1 MISIITVCYRDP
13 VGLMKTYH
21 SLLKLRND
29 SFEWIVVNKEGSP
42 ELESIVRL
50 VKFAHFKYI
59 EGEDDGLY
67 DAMNI
72 GLTAAN
78 GEYVLYIN
86 AGDELV
92 SAGLEAFL
100 EIDTKSLYEYDL
112 LFLQSARASENR
124 DDVIVTPKPSW
135 YIYYSLPTI
144 HQSIIY
150 RRTDSLLKGYDTNY
164 RICGDY
170 AFTARLIK
178 EGAKCKALPILVSRF
193 YLGGVSSQKPELL
206 VNEAMQIQISLLGV
220 PTIFASIMKTLR
232 LIRLKLL

>member
-13 VGLMKTYH
+13 IGLMKTYQ
-21 SLLKLRND
+21 SLLKLQHD

-42 ELESIVRL
+42 EIEDIIRV
-50 VKFAHFKYI
+50 VGFAHFKYI
-59 EGEDDGLY
+59 EGRDDGIY

-78 GEYVLYIN
+78 GDYVLYIN

-92 SAGLEAFL
+92 PAGLEAFL
-100 EIDTKSLYEYDL
+100 STNAKSLDEYDL
-112 LFLQSARASENR
+112 LFLQSSRASENGN
-124 DDVIVTPKPSW
+124 DVIVTPKPSW

-150 RRTDSLLKGYDTNY
+150 RRTDSLLKGYDANY

-170 AFTARLIK
+170 ALTARLMK

-193 YLGGVSSQKPELL
+193 YLGGVSSQRPELL
-206 VNEAMQIQISLLGV
+206 ANEAMQIQISLLGV
-220 PTIFASIMKTLR
+220 PTIFASLMKTLR